1 MIIILDR
8 HIKNQEKA
16 TVKNYLE
23 NKGFKVKEIVGEE
36 ETVLGAVGAVHIDTR
51 EVELLR
57 GVTRITLT

>member
-1 MIIILDR
+1 M
-8 HIKNQEKA
+8 
-16 TVKNYLE
+16 YLE

-36 ETVLGAVGAVHIDTR
+36 ETVLGALGAVHIDTR